1 MTCLDSH
8 EIARA
13 AAGELPPD
21 HLDQCL
27 TCRRLVDEQRSLRHL
42 AQRLAAP
49 TLTRERR
56 QRIAAEVLAAADQL
70 AAPRRRVPIAAVG
83 VAFAAAAAAAAAAA
97 VVWPRVGAPSAEVV
111 APPALSAAVHR
122 DPLGAPDRAVAMLE
136 VPAPLSPARIED
148 VQTHVIHEVRGGRDV
163 LTLADGSITLDSR
176 DARDV
181 DVRVAETLVH
191 VNTARVRVHAR
202 AGAILSVQVIAGSAE
217 IETPSRRVRVEPE
230 TTWFAEP
237 SREQLAVRAFRD
249 GWVALRDGRN
259 AVAIG
264 LFDRATDGAVAE
276 DAAYWAAVAAVR
288 AGDPSAAHRLAEFV
302 RRFPSSP
309 RASQATRF
317 LDGAP
322 H

>member
-1 MTCLDSH
+1 MTCLDSRA
-8 EIARA
+8 IARA

-27 TCRRLVDEQRSLRHL
+27 TCRRLVDDQRALRHL

-49 TLTRERR
+49 TLTREHR

-70 AAPRRRVPIAAVG
+70 PAPRRRFPIAGVS
-83 VAFAAAAAAAAAAA
+83 VAFAAAAAAV
-97 VVWPRVGAPSAEVV
+97 VVWIRTGTPSSEAVTPPEPSAN
-111 APPALSAAVHR
+111 VHH
-122 DPLGAPDRAVAMLE
+122 DPRHAEGRAVAMLE
-136 VPAPLSPARIED
+136 MPAPLAPARIED

-163 LTLADGSITLDSR
+163 LALADGAITIDSR

-181 DVRVAETLVH
+181 DVRVADTIVH

-217 IETPSRRVRVEPE
+217 IETPSRHVRVEPE
-230 TTWFAEP
+230 TTWFSEP
-237 SREQLAVRAFRD
+237 TREQLSVRAFRD
-249 GWVALRDGRN
+249 GWVALREGRN
-259 AVAIG
+259 AEAIG
-264 LFDRATDGAVAE
+264 LFDRATDPAVAE

-317 LDGAP
+317 LEGVP